1 MGQKYYLIYI
11 LVGSILNAMRISK
24 PVPAKAA
31 GAASSKRELTP
42 NPMSEIDVRALTS
55 RLRRAEGQVRAVA
68 RLIEEGESCEAVAQ
82 QLTAARRALD
92 RAFFV
97 LVGCAVQHGQVAPE
111 SVGDLLAKY
120 A

>member
-1 MGQKYYLIYI
+1 MK
-11 LVGSILNAMRISK
+11 ISK
-24 PVPAKAA
+24 P
-31 GAASSKRELTP
+31 TP
-42 NPMSEIDVRALTS
+42 TSTANVATAQRKLPPNSMSEMDMRALTS

-92 RAFFV
+92 RAFFA

-111 SVGDLLAKY
+111 GVGDLLAKY

>member
-1 MGQKYYLIYI
+1 MKM
-11 LVGSILNAMRISK
+11 SESAH
-24 PVPAKAA
+24 A
-31 GAASSKRELTP
+31 GAAKAVASDRALKPS
-42 NPMSEIDVRALTS
+42 PMSDVDVRALTS

-68 RLIEEGESCEAVAQ
+68 RRIEEGEDCEAVAQ

-92 RAFFV
+92 QAFFV

-111 SVGDLLAKY
+111 NVADLLAKY

>member
-1 MGQKYYLIYI
+1 M
-11 LVGSILNAMRISK
+11 
-24 PVPAKAA
+24 PVRSTKIVL
-31 GAASSKRELTP
+31 SKREPTP
-42 NPMSEIDVRALTS
+42 NLMSEADMRALTS

-92 RAFFV
+92 RAFFA

-111 SVGDLLAKY
+111 GVADLLAKY

>member
-1 MGQKYYLIYI
+1 MMK
-11 LVGSILNAMRISK
+11 ISK
-24 PVPAKAA
+24 SMPVRAAK
-31 GAASSKRELTP
+31 AASSKREATP
-42 NPMSEIDVRALTS
+42 NLMSEADMRALTS

-92 RAFFV
+92 RAFFA

-111 SVGDLLAKY
+111 GVADLLAKY

>member
-1 MGQKYYLIYI
+1 MK
-11 LVGSILNAMRISK
+11 ISK
-24 PVPAKAA
+24 PKLAVK
-31 GAASSKRELTP
+31 AASSKGKPTP
-42 NPMSEIDVRALTS
+42 NTMSETEMRALTS

-68 RLIEEGESCEAVAQ
+68 RLIEEGENCEAVAQ

-92 RAFFV
+92 RAFFA

-111 SVGDLLAKY
+111 GVADLLAKY

>member
-1 MGQKYYLIYI
+1 MIYI
-11 LVGSILNAMRISK
+11 LVGSILEDMKISK
-24 PVPAKAA
+24 PVSAPVVKTDVTKRQPA
-31 GAASSKRELTP
+31 R
-42 NPMSEIDVRALTS
+42 NPMSEADTRALTS

-92 RAFFV
+92 RAFFA

-111 SVGDLLAKY
+111 GVGDLLAKY